1 MAARGL
7 VERKGICH
15 RRPRRSGC
23 AHQDRSDP
31 IARASPVQSAG
42 VRKWFISALAPE
54 QLDAM
59 IEISTAVTD
68 KLARR
73 DPELSE

>member
-1 MAARGL
+1 
-7 VERKGICH
+7 
-15 RRPRRSGC
+15 
-23 AHQDRSDP
+23 
-31 IARASPVQSAG
+31 VQSAG
-42 VRKWFISALAPE
+42 VRKWFIALAPE